1 MKLPPWKMT
10 TAQFAKLH
18 GLNKRTLH
26 YYDEIGLFSP
36 ACKGENGYRYY
47 DYRQSMEFEY
57 IRMLKDLHMSIEEIK
72 EYESNPS
79 SAGFLKIADTKLTE
93 IEKEIQRLRMTADS
107 LQRRKEQLLLC
118 ERVESLEIRLEKQ
131 NECTVSTI
139 PYPHG
144 DASIAVLFHHMMNA
158 FGAQQLRDLNMGCF
172 LSLDKVQN
180 RNLDSYDGLFTTAI
194 LPDTEPMVIPKGTYL
209 CGYIK
214 GDWQRIPQLYE
225 AMCTYAEQHDIML
238 SGAAWEIG
246 LNEFAIS
253 SMDAYVTK
261 IMIKADNA

>member
-1 MKLPPWKMT
+1 
-10 TAQFAKLH
+10 
-18 GLNKRTLH
+18 
-26 YYDEIGLFSP
+26 
-36 ACKGENGYRYY
+36 
-47 DYRQSMEFEY
+47 
-57 IRMLKDLHMSIEEIK
+57 
-72 EYESNPS
+72 
-79 SAGFLKIADTKLTE
+79 
-93 IEKEIQRLRMTADS
+93 MTADS

>member
-36 ACKGENGYRYY
+36 AFKGENGYRYY

-57 IRMLKDLHMSIEEIK
+57 IRILKDLHMSIEEIK

-93 IEKEIQRLRMTADS
+93 IEKEIQRLQMTADS

-118 ERVESLEIRLEKQ
+118 ESVENLEIRLEKQ
-131 NECTVSTI
+131 NACAVSTI

-172 LSLDKVQN
+172 LSLIKCRIEPWTAMTVYSPQQSFRTRILWLFQREPIYAAMQKVTGSKSRSYMKLCVPMQN
-180 RNLDSYDGLFTTAI
+180 
-194 LPDTEPMVIPKGTYL
+194 
-209 CGYIK
+209 
-214 GDWQRIPQLYE
+214 
-225 AMCTYAEQHDIML
+225 
-238 SGAAWEIG
+238 
-246 LNEFAIS
+246 
-253 SMDAYVTK
+253 SMKSCCRVLHGK
-261 IMIKADNA
+261 SV

>member
-1 MKLPPWKMT
+1 
-10 TAQFAKLH
+10 
-18 GLNKRTLH
+18 
-26 YYDEIGLFSP
+26 
-36 ACKGENGYRYY
+36 
-47 DYRQSMEFEY
+47 
-57 IRMLKDLHMSIEEIK
+57 
-72 EYESNPS
+72 
-79 SAGFLKIADTKLTE
+79 
-93 IEKEIQRLRMTADS
+93 
-107 LQRRKEQLLLC
+107 
-118 ERVESLEIRLEKQ
+118 
-131 NECTVSTI
+131 
-139 PYPHG
+139 
-144 DASIAVLFHHMMNA
+144 
-158 FGAQQLRDLNMGCF
+158 MGCF

>member
-36 ACKGENGYRYY
+36 AFKGENGYRYY

-93 IEKEIQRLRMTADS
+93 IEKEIQRLQMTADS

-118 ERVESLEIRLEKQ
+118 ESVENLEIRLEKQ

-139 PYPHG
+139 PYPDG

-172 LSLDKVQN
+172 LSLDKVQI
-180 RNLDSYDGLFTTAI
+180 LWLFQR
-194 LPDTEPMVIPKGTYL
+194 EPIYVDMQKVTGSKSRSCMRL
-209 CGYIK
+209 CVPM
-214 GDWQRIPQLYE
+214 Q
-225 AMCTYAEQHDIML
+225 
-238 SGAAWEIG
+238 
-246 LNEFAIS
+246 N
-253 SMDAYVTK
+253 SMKSCCRVLHGK
-261 IMIKADNA
+261 SV